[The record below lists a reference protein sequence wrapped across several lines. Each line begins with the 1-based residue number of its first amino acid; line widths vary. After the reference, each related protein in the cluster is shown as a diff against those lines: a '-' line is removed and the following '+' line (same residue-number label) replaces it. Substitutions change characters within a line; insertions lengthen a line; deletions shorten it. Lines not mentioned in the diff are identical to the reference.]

1 LVAHSSTSAQVA
13 AVSVPALHDD
23 GPETVYPEAHVGWQ
37 VLPDA
42 SVLVQSPAAPLRGA
56 VAALHGSAA
65 QVAAVSVPVMHDDGP
80 ETVYPEAHVGWQ
92 VVPDA
97 SAPLQSP
104 TAPLVGAPGASQWGS
119 QVAAVSVPTLHDDGP
134 ETVYPVAHAGW
145 QVLPDAS
152 VLVQSPAP
160 LLGGGGGARAPPQ
173 KPSLPVWSA
182 SLQKT

>member
-1 LVAHSSTSAQVA
+1 LHVHVKEPAPLVHAAFVSQPPLLVAHSSTSAQVA

-56 VAALHGSAA
+56 VAALHESAA

-80 ETVYPEAHVGWQ
+80 ETVYPAAH
-92 VVPDA
+92 
-97 SAPLQSP
+97 
-104 TAPLVGAPGASQWGS
+104 T
-119 QVAAVSVPTLHDDGP
+119 
-134 ETVYPVAHAGW
+134 GW
-145 QVLPDAS
+145 QVLPDGS
-152 VLVQSPAP
+152 VLVQVPAAP
-160 LLGGGGGARAPPQ
+160 LGGAQNGLVPR
-173 KPSLPVWSA
+173 WSA